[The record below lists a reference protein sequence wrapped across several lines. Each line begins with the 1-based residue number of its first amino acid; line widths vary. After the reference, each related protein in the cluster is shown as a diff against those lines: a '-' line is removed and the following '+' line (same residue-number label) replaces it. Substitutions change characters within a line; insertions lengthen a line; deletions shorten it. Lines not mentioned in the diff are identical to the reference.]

1 MYTCV
6 YCCCS
11 VGKLWLALC
20 GPMNCSTSGFPVLY
34 YLPEFSQTHICWI
47 SDAILSSHPLSP
59 SSPLAPN
66 LSQHQG
72 LFQWVGSSYQVT
84 KVLRSAL
91 ASVLPMN
98 IQGWYPLGLTSLISV
113 QSKGL
118 SKSFLTPQFES
129 ISSSV
134 LSPLCGPTLTS
145 IHDYWKDHNFHYMD
159 FFGKVMSLLFNVM
172 SRFVIAFL
180 LSSKCLLTS
189 WPQSTGPWTH
199 LFLHELNPWL

>member
-1 MYTCV
+1 MD
-6 YCCCS
+6 CS
-11 VGKLWLALC
+11 L
-20 GPMNCSTSGFPVLY
+20 PVSSVLH
-34 YLPEFSQTHICWI
+34 YLQEFAQTNVHWAKWCHPII
-47 SDAILSSHPLSP
+47 SSSVVPF
-59 SSPLAPN
+59 SSCPQ
-66 LSQHQG
+66 S
-72 LFQWVGSSYQVT
+72 F
-84 KVLRSAL
+84 L
-91 ASVLPMN
+91 ASWSVPKSQLFAWGGQNTEASAIVLPMN